1 MPIPWYTIKQAKTAA
16 FQKQLRETGCYKS
29 RYGERSVHLPS
40 MVASPIFALMLS
52 ELIVTASVHAR
63 KPGFMN
69 KEWSLFGM
77 RVIVLVE
84 KLGGYVE
91 IDGFEKITRLGRPVV
106 WVSNHVGSL
115 ETYMLPPI
123 LMSWPGLII
132 VLKEELASYPLFGAV
147 VRGVDPIKVQRK
159 SPVADL
165 RKVLEDGKAG
175 IDAGRSALIFPQGRR
190 ERLFNPASFNSLGT
204 KLAQHAKAP
213 VVPIAVAT
221 DFLRVGKKHRD
232 LGMSVHPS
240 SPVRISCGPIIPHDL
255 HRDEIQSRC
264 TGFISSKLAE
274 WEKLDKRK
282 MLADPEMTAA
292 PETAET
298 PALVK

>member
-1 MPIPWYTIKQAKTAA
+1 MPIPWYNIKQAKTAA
-16 FQKQLRETGCYKS
+16 FQKQLRETGGYKS
-29 RYGERSVHLPS
+29 PDGQRRVHLPS
-40 MVASPIFALMLS
+40 IVASPIFAMMMS
-52 ELIVTASVHAR
+52 ELMVTASVHAR
-63 KPGFMN
+63 RPGFMN

-91 IDGFEKITRLGRPVV
+91 IDGFEKITKLGRPVV
-106 WVSNHVGSL
+106 WVSNHVSSL
-115 ETYMLPPI
+115 ETYMFPPI
-123 LMSWPGLII
+123 MMSWPGLII

-147 VRGVDPIKVQRK
+147 VRGVDPIRIQRK

-175 IDAGRSALIFPQGRR
+175 IEAGRSALIFPQGRR
-190 ERLFNPASFNSLGT
+190 ERLFDPASFNTLGT
-204 KLAQHAKAP
+204 KLAQYAKAP
-213 VVPIAVAT
+213 IVPVAVAT
-221 DFLRVGKKHRD
+221 DFLRIGKKYRD

-264 TGFISSKLAE
+264 TDFISTKLAE
-274 WEKLDKRK
+274 WEKIDKRK
-282 MLADPEMTAA
+282 MLVDTKAIAA
-292 PETAET
+292 LETTKT
-298 PALVK
+298 PALSK